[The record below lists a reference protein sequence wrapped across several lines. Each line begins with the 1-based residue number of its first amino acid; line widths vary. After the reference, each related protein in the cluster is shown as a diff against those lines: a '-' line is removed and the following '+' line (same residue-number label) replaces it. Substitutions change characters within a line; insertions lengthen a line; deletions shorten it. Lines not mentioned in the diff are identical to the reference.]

1 MLILSLIFGCDDHEF
16 TGGGHHSGGETTGEG
31 YAAVQ
36 SIFSN
41 NCTNCHATGATFPS
55 LDGDL
60 CTDLVNVDSQQ
71 TSNKLIVAGDS
82 DSSYLYHKMAG
93 THLDIGGSGSQM
105 PIGGSISQADVD
117 LVMSWIDEGA
127 SCEGGS
133 DTPSDPVEEPSNEP
147 SDDSGNPE
155 STTEPSSEPI
165 GDVFWTDIEP
175 KVGACSGCHSDSG
188 TFPPI
193 NYDDLVD
200 QDSMQLS
207 SMKLIAPSD
216 PENSYLLHKIS
227 GTHLDV
233 GGSGVQMPMGT
244 PALSPED
251 IALVEAWI
259 VQGALLE

>member
-16 TGGGHHSGGETTGEG
+16 TGGSHHSGGETTGEG

-60 CTDLVNVDSQQ
+60 CTDLVDVDSQQ
-71 TSNKLIVAGDS
+71 TSNKLVAAGDS
-82 DSSYLYHKMAG
+82 DASYLYHKMAG
-93 THLDIGGSGSQM
+93 THLDVGGSGSQM
-105 PIGGSISQADVD
+105 PIGGSVSQEDID
-117 LVMSWIDEGA
+117 LVMVWIDEGA
-127 SCEGGS
+127 SCEGVS

-147 SDDSGNPE
+147 SDDSGTPE
-155 STTEPSSEPI
+155 PTTEPSSEPI

-175 KVGACSGCHSDSG
+175 KVGACSGCHSASG
-188 TFPPI
+188 TFPPMT
-193 NYDDLVD
+193 YDDLVD
-200 QDSMQLS
+200 QDSVQLS

-233 GGSGVQMPMGT
+233 GGSGSQMPMG
-244 PALSPED
+244 PALSSED

-259 VQGALLE
+259 EQGARLE

>member
-60 CTDLVNVDSQQ
+60 CTDLVDVDSQQ
-71 TSNKLIVAGDS
+71 TSNKLVVAGDS
-82 DSSYLYHKMAG
+82 DASYLYHKMAG

-147 SDDSGNPE
+147 SDDSGTPQPTDEPPEELVGDPVNGESIVSGTCMGCHASNP
-155 STTEPSSEPI
+155 
-165 GDVFWTDIEP
+165 DIED
-175 KVGACSGCHSDSG
+175 SDKMTDEELIELFDNGEGSM
-188 TFPPI
+188 PPI
-193 NYDDLVD
+193 NLTAQEKMDVIAYLRQEYGEDL
-200 QDSMQLS
+200 
-207 SMKLIAPSD
+207 
-216 PENSYLLHKIS
+216 
-227 GTHLDV
+227 
-233 GGSGVQMPMGT
+233 
-244 PALSPED
+244 
-251 IALVEAWI
+251 
-259 VQGALLE
+259 